1 MKKKFAGTV
10 VQKQSSEDQ
19 FITQWCGTVIA
30 RSHSMIQKVKQV
42 ADHQAL
48 NEVTSVSFRGREGS
62 GKTTLSI
69 LMAHMLHEEF
79 TKFSKHTMAEDDD
92 YKNKQILAARR
103 GYIVRVLSREDL
115 MRFSE
120 VLQELPKV
128 NRILIFD
135 DLSFIKG
142 NISEIKQQVSEVRHA
157 VGIDIK
163 TVLFFNF
170 HYSKG
175 FDKYLRDTHFVIQT
189 SGSNEELKN
198 IGEVLGGG
206 KTANRTASKFVS
218 SYVDFSKNGKI
229 SLQMS
234 KTGFIPRRVVT
245 YKYSSPFRLALFYD
259 GMSPKFMI
267 YPGSGQKG
275 SADPLG
281 VQNCVICNPTK
292 KITVDIDK
300 VTDWMN
306 DTFGKVS
313 MEIAMRN
320 MGIVRY
326 GHDAIHSRANVALE
340 CIKRLE
346 QNGIVNY
353 DDLLAK
359 YTKRDKKRLIHYMR
373 RGTAV
378 KSEIRESFCLKFN
391 HDGLK
396 SIKDQELL
404 QSDIEGTDIGV

>member
-1 MKKKFAGTV
+1 MKKKFASV
-10 VQKQSSEDQ
+10 SDKQPEDG
-19 FITQWCGTVIA
+19 FITQWLGIVIG

-42 ADHQAL
+42 VEHQAL
-48 NEVTSVSFRGREGS
+48 NELTTISLRGREGT

-79 TKFSKHTMAEDDD
+79 TKFAKKTLTEDDE
-92 YKNKQILAARR
+92 YQNKQILAARR
-103 GYIVRVLSREDL
+103 GYIVKVLSRDDL
-115 MRFSE
+115 MRFTE
-120 VLQELPKV
+120 VLQEMPKV
-128 NRILIFD
+128 NRILVFD

-142 NISEIKQQVSEVRHA
+142 DISEIKKQVSEIRHS
-157 VGIDIK
+157 GSIDLK

-175 FDKYLRDTHFVIQT
+175 FDKFLRDTHFVIQT
-189 SGSNEELKN
+189 SGGNEELKN

-206 KTANRTASKFVS
+206 KTANRVANMFVS
-218 SYVDFSKNGKI
+218 TYIKFNKQGKI
-229 SLQMS
+229 SMPLTKPTSAQ
-234 KTGFIPRRVVT
+234 KRWVH
-245 YKYSSPFRLALFYD
+245 YKYSNPFRLALFYD
-259 GMSPKFMI
+259 GMSPRFMV
-267 YPGSGQKG
+267 YPSAGQKG

-281 VQNCVICNPTK
+281 VQNCAICNPTK
-292 KITVDIDK
+292 KITVDVDLM
-300 VTDWMN
+300 TEWMN

-320 MGIVRY
+320 MGIVRF

-346 QNGIVNY
+346 HNGIVSY
-353 DDLLAK
+353 DDLLER
-359 YTKRDKKRLIHYMR
+359 YTKKSKKSVVNYMR

-378 KSEIRESFCLKFN
+378 KKEIRESFALKFG

-396 SIKDQELL
+396 ALKDQELK